1 MAGIAR
7 SGLGDLGL
15 VRVETLAGSAVL
27 VDVRQE
33 SDGVGSRVADFS
45 VPGHG
50 SLSLLAAPGALT
62 APGVFRYVPQ
72 AGFVGVDG
80 FGYRLTGD
88 AAGAMRWVEV
98 RVWAVNRPP
107 VAVGDVVV
115 VAGGGPVT
123 FDVLAND
130 HDPDGDALRITGF
143 TMPQHGQL
151 ALGADR
157 LFTYWPGPDFFGQDS
172 FSYTVRDVRGP
183 GDPQMGES
191 TAVVTLVAP
200 VVAPPVNTPP
210 LAGRDAVVTPRDT
223 AVSIPVL
230 ANATDPDGD
239 PLRVA
244 GLTLPRHGTV
254 ALEPDQSV
262 TYTPEPGFTGIDDFT
277 YIVDD
282 GRGGRDT
289 GIIAVTVT
297 E

>member
-1 MAGIAR
+1 MTGIAG

-15 VRVETLAGSAVL
+15 VRVETFVGQPVL
-27 VDVRQE
+27 VMVIDVE
-33 SDGVGSRVADFS
+33 APAAVRVEEVRGA
-45 VPGHG
+45 GHG
-50 SLSLLAAPGALT
+50 AVALLPRVPNGRQA
-62 APGVFRYVPQ
+62 VFRYVPQ
-72 AGFVGVDG
+72 TGFVGVDG

-88 AAGAMRWVEV
+88 APDAMRWVEV
-98 RVWAVNRPP
+98 RVRAVNGPP
-107 VAVGDVVV
+107 VAVADMVV
-115 VAGGGPVT
+115 VAGDGPVT

-130 HDPDGDALRITGF
+130 DDPDGDALRITGF
-143 TMPQHGQL
+143 TMPQHGRL
-151 ALGADR
+151 TLGSDQ
-157 LFTYWPGPDFFGQDS
+157 LFTYWPGPGFFGQDS
-172 FSYTVRDVRGP
+172 FTYTIRDVRDP

-200 VVAPPVNTPP
+200 VVVPPVNTPP

-239 PLRVA
+239 PLRVV

-254 ALEPDQSV
+254 ALEPDQTV